1 MSILLYNAGVQ
12 PMKEYQYT
20 SDENMTI
27 SISLILDLPDTS
39 FQRLLDAIIKED
51 MRRRQVNEIL
61 KPIAQITK

>member
-1 MSILLYNAGVQ
+1 
-12 PMKEYQYT
+12 MKEYQYT